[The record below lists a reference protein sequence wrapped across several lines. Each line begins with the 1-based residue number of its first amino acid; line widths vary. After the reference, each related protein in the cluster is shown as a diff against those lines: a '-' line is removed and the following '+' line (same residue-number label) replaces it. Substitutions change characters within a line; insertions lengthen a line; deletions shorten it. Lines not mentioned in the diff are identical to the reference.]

1 LSQEKEKMRSLL
13 WAGVAGVVALSGPAF
28 ALDKVTFGTNWLAE
42 AEHGGYY
49 QAVVDGT
56 YAKYGLDVTIL
67 PGGPQANNG
76 LLLASGKI
84 EFYMGGNM
92 ILGFSAVEQ
101 NLPIVI
107 VAADFQ
113 KDPQIM
119 MTHPGVGL
127 DKWTDLPKATAFVG
141 KEALV
146 SFYAWMVSAYGFKE
160 ENVKPYNFNAAP
172 FIADKS
178 SMQQGYLTAEPYAVE
193 KEGGFKPNIFL
204 LADQGYSTY
213 ATTIETRPEL
223 VEKNP
228 DLVQRFVDA
237 SAVGWYHYLY
247 GDNAKANAAI
257 KKDNPDISDEQ
268 IAFSFAKMKEYG
280 LVDSG
285 DTLKLGI
292 GAMTDA
298 RMKQFYDQMVKAG
311 VIKGGLDYKKSY
323 TLQFVDKG
331 VGLELHPK

>member
-1 LSQEKEKMRSLL
+1 MRSIV
-13 WAGVAGVVALSGPAF
+13 WAGLAGALAFAGPAS
-28 ALDKVTFGTNWLAE
+28 AADKVTFGTNWLAE

-67 PGGPQANNG
+67 PGGPQANNR

-92 ILGFSAVEQ
+92 LQSFNSVEQ
-101 NLPIVI
+101 NIPTIV
-107 VAADFQ
+107 VAGHFQ
-113 KDPQIM
+113 KDPQIIM
-119 MTHPGVGL
+119 SHPGVGL
-127 DKWTDLPKATAFVG
+127 DKWTDLPKATAFIG
-141 KEALV
+141 KEGLS
-146 SFYAWMVSAYGFKE
+146 SFYQWMESAYGFKE
-160 ENVKPYNFNAAP
+160 ENVKAYTFNAAP
-172 FIADKS
+172 FIADKDS
-178 SMQQGYLTAEPYAVE
+178 IQQGYLTSEPYAVE
-193 KEGGFKPNIFL
+193 KDGGFKPNIFL

-213 ATTIETRPEL
+213 ATTVETRTDL

-237 SAVGWYHYLY
+237 STIGWYHYLY
-247 GDNAKANAAI
+247 GDNTKANAAI
-257 KKDNPDISDEQ
+257 KKDNPDISDDQ
-268 IAFSFAKMKEYG
+268 IAFSIAKLKEYG
-280 LVDSG
+280 IVDSG

-298 RMKQFYDQMVKAG
+298 RMKDFFDRMVKAG
-311 VIKGGLDYKKSY
+311 VIKAGIDYKRAY
-323 TLQFVDKG
+323 TLKFVDKG

>member
-1 LSQEKEKMRSLL
+1 MRSLI
-13 WAGVAGVVALSGPAF
+13 WAGLAGVLGLSSPAL

-67 PGGPQANNG
+67 QGGPQANNG

-101 NLPIVI
+101 SLPIVI

-113 KDPQIM
+113 KDPQIFM
-119 MTHPGVGL
+119 SHPGAGL
-127 DKWTDLPKATAFVG
+127 DKWTDLTKATAFVG
-141 KEALV
+141 KEGLA

-172 FIADKS
+172 FIADKNS
-178 SMQQGYLTAEPYAVE
+178 IQQGYLTAEPFAVE
-193 KEGGFKPNIFL
+193 KQGGFKPNIFL

-213 ATTIETRPEL
+213 ATTIETRPEI
-223 VEKNP
+223 VAKNP
-228 DLVQRFVDA
+228 ELVQRFVDA

-247 GDNAKANAAI
+247 GDNSKANDAI

-268 IAFSFAKMKEYG
+268 IAFSIAKMKEYG

-292 GAMTDA
+292 GAITDA
-298 RMKQFYDQMVKAG
+298 RMKDFYDQMVKAG
-311 VIKGGLDYKKSY
+311 VVKAGLDYKKAY

-331 VGLELHPK
+331 VGLDLRPK